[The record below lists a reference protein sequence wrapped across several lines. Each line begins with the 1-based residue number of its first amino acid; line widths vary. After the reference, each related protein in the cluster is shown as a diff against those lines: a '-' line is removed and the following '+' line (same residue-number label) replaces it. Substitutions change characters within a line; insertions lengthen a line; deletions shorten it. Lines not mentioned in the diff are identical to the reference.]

1 MTETVAY
8 IRYALRDMYAPN
20 EITSFIRLIM
30 EHVCGLPPHLLL
42 LNKDKALTA
51 AERNAVRQ
59 AVRRLKH
66 SEPIQYI
73 TGHTSFYGLTFK
85 VNPSV
90 LIPRPETEELAEL
103 VIREQADTP
112 VRILD
117 AGTGSGCIA
126 VALAHHLPKAEVVAA
141 DISEEAI
148 RTAEENAQLNSVS
161 VAFLVADILST
172 EALDT
177 AIEGRFDVIVSNPP
191 YVRES
196 EKASMG
202 KNVLLYEP
210 AAALFVPDNDPLVFY
225 RAIVRLCREKLR
237 KNGRLYVEINE
248 NLGKETAALL
258 QEDGFVAEL
267 IRDLSGKDRFI
278 KAHK

>member
-1 MTETVAY
+1 MTDTVAY

-20 EITSFIRLIM
+20 EINSFIRLIM
-30 EHVCGLPPHLLL
+30 ESVCGLPPHLLP

-59 AVRRLKH
+59 AVGRLKH

-90 LIPRPETEELAEL
+90 LIPRPETEELVEL
-103 VIREQADTP
+103 VIREADTP

-141 DISEEAI
+141 DISAEAI
-148 RTAEENAQLNSVS
+148 RTAEENARLNSGA
-161 VAFLVADILST
+161 VAFLVADILAT

-177 AIEGRFDVIVSNPP
+177 AIGGMFDVIVSNPP

-196 EKASMG
+196 EKASME

-210 AAALFVPDNDPLVFY
+210 AAALFVPDSDPLVFY
-225 RAIVRLCREKLR
+225 RAIVRLCGKKLR
-237 KNGRLYVEINE
+237 KHGRLYVEINE
-248 NLGKETAALL
+248 KLGKETAALL